1 MGKTTDH
8 GIIPGME
15 DRPSD
20 HRRRLLDAMAKS
32 VASKGYAAVTIAD
45 LATEAR
51 VSKRSFY
58 EQFRDK
64 ADCFIALYE
73 AASLQALQALQDAR
87 DDSLPWPQ
95 QLNTLWQAYL
105 GHLARDPQMLC
116 TLFVDVMA
124 IGPVGLAARRRSAT
138 RITDFIVQVSRG
150 TVAPDVAGALIAGVH
165 EWVLSAIE
173 THDADSLPSLA
184 PAAAR
189 LFGHAQIRQAEAA

>member
-1 MGKTTDH
+1 MGKAVGR
-8 GIIPGME
+8 GIMPAMD

-32 VASKGYAAVTIAD
+32 VASKGYTAVTIAD

-73 AASLQALQALQDAR
+73 AASLQSLTALQSAR
-87 DDSLPWPQ
+87 DDSLSWPQ
-95 QLNTLWQAYL
+95 QLDRLWEAYL
-105 GHLARDPQMLC
+105 DHLARDPQMLC
-116 TLFVDVMA
+116 TLFVDIMA

-138 RITDFIVQVSRG
+138 RFTDFLVQTSRG
-150 TVAPDVAGALIAGVH
+150 KLRPELAGALLAGVH
-165 EWVLSAIE
+165 EWVLNAIE
-173 THDADSLPSLA
+173 THDAASLPALA
-184 PAAAR
+184 PAASE
-189 LFGHAQIRQAEAA
+189 LFKGASLALAETA